1 MRISDWS
8 SDVCSSDL
16 SFERSLIML
25 DILRD
30 YGVFFLIGQYPHGQ
44 LGGLSITILL
54 SVCALILSFPLGLV
68 MGVCQVSPLRSIRV
82 PVALVVYLLRAT
94 PLLMIIFWIY
104 FLLPLW
110 LGGSPNRFFTVL
122 ISLVIFE
129 GAYISIIV
137 QCGIDGLAKG
147 QMESA
152 RALGFSYGRAMTLVV
167 MPQVLRNMLP
177 SLIGEFVSIITLT
190 SLGYVVS
197 LSEITFVA
205 DQINGQTITEPAA
218 VYTLLV
224 LSYFIMCFG
233 ITRLS
238 YWLERRMFAKRPNGK

>member
-8 SDVCSSDL
+8 SDVCSSD
-16 SFERSLIML
+16 
-25 DILRD
+25 
-30 YGVFFLIGQYPHGQ
+30 
-44 LGGLSITILL
+44 
-54 SVCALILSFPLGLV
+54 
-68 MGVCQVSPLRSIRV
+68 
-82 PVALVVYLLRAT
+82 LLRAT

-167 MPQVLRNMLP
+167 MPQVLRIMLP
-177 SLIGEFVSIITLT
+177 SDRKS
-190 SLGYVVS
+190 
-197 LSEITFVA
+197 
-205 DQINGQTITEPAA
+205 
-218 VYTLLV
+218 
-224 LSYFIMCFG
+224 
-233 ITRLS
+233 TRLNS
-238 YWLERRMFAKRPNGK
+238 SH

>member
-1 MRISDWS
+1 
-8 SDVCSSDL
+8 
-16 SFERSLIML
+16 ML

-68 MGVCQVSPLRSIRV
+68 MGVCQVSPIRSIRV

-122 ISLVIFE
+122 RSEEHTSELQSLMRFL
-129 GAYISIIV
+129 Y
-137 QCGIDGLAKG
+137 
-147 QMESA
+147 
-152 RALGFSYGRAMTLVV
+152 
-167 MPQVLRNMLP
+167 
-177 SLIGEFVSIITLT
+177 
-190 SLGYVVS
+190 
-197 LSEITFVA
+197 
-205 DQINGQTITEPAA
+205 A
-218 VYTLLV
+218 VFCL
-224 LSYFIMCFG
+224 
-233 ITRLS
+233 
-238 YWLERRMFAKRPNGK
+238 